1 MGTVKIRY
9 IGLVQNVVGNRQ
21 EELSLQTDTTVRQLL
36 LMLVE
41 KHGIHFRLSVLRTSG
56 ELRPTVTIHVGNR
69 DIKELEGLDTPLVP
83 DSEMTVIITGHPDPG
98 G

>member
-36 LMLVE
+36 MMLVE

-83 DSEMTVIITGHPDPG
+83 GSEMTVIITGHPDPG

>member
-21 EELSLQTDTTVRQLL
+21 EELSLHTDTTVRQLL
-36 LMLVE
+36 MMLVE

>member
-36 LMLVE
+36 MMLVE

-69 DIKELEGLDTPLVP
+69 NIKELEGLDTPLVP

>member
-1 MGTVKIRY
+1 MGSIKVRY

-21 EELSLQTDTTVRQLL
+21 EELPISENTTIRNLLQLL
-36 LMLVE
+36 AE
-41 KHGIHFRLSVLRTSG
+41 KHGIHFRVSVLRTSG

-69 DIKELEGLDTPLVP
+69 DIKELEGLDTLLVS
-83 DSEMTVIITGHPDPG
+83 DSEVTVIITGHPDPG

>member
-1 MGTVKIRY
+1 LGTVKIRY

>member
-21 EELSLQTDTTVRQLL
+21 EALSLQTDTTVRQLL
-36 LMLVE
+36 MMLVE

-56 ELRPTVTIHVGNR
+56 ELRPTVTIQVGNR

-83 DSEMTVIITGHPDPG
+83 DSEITVIITGHPDPG